1 VFEVGAEPPARRRRW
16 PVPVRCRDEMRLRL
30 ARDVGMEK
38 LRLKERRSPGPQGLR
53 KPGCLFAALIGAVV
67 LSGCTSGALP
77 PVFGA
82 VFGLS
87 GAEVAPFRVGR
98 IPETVVTSDDRVLGL
113 AANNPGQCIYLS
125 GQSNRRFRAA
135 CPEGFKV

>member
-1 VFEVGAEPPARRRRW
+1 ME
-16 PVPVRCRDEMRLRL
+16 RLRL
-30 ARDVGMEK
+30 KD
-38 LRLKERRSPGPQGLR
+38 RRSLAVRALR
-53 KPGCLFAALIGAVV
+53 KTCCILSALVGALV
-67 LSGCTSGALP
+67 LSGCTGGALP

-82 VFGLS
+82 VFGLA

-135 CPEGFKV
+135 CPEGYKV

>member
-1 VFEVGAEPPARRRRW
+1 
-16 PVPVRCRDEMRLRL
+16 MK
-30 ARDVGMEK
+30 EK
-38 LRLKERRSPGPQGLR
+38 RSLTPHGHR
-53 KPGCLFAALIGAVV
+53 KNGCLLAALVGAVV
-67 LSGCTSGALP
+67 LSGCTGGALP

-98 IPETVVTSDDRVLGL
+98 IPETVITSDDRVLGL

>member
-1 VFEVGAEPPARRRRW
+1 
-16 PVPVRCRDEMRLRL
+16 
-30 ARDVGMEK
+30 MEK
-38 LRLKERRSPGPQGLR
+38 LRVKERRSMAPHGLR
-53 KPGCLFAALIGAVV
+53 KTGCLLAALVGAVV
-67 LSGCTSGALP
+67 LSGCTGGALP

-82 VFGLS
+82 VFGLA

-98 IPETVVTSDDRVLGL
+98 IPETVITSDDRVLGL

-135 CPEGFKV
+135 CPEGYKV